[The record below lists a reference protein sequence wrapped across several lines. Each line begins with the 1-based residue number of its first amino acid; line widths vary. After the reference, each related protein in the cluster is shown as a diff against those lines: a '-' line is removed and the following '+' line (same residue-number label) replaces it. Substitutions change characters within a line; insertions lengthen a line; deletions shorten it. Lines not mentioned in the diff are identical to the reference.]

1 MSAPPAR
8 NTRAA
13 AAEASTQAASSAAA
27 GATSHTLAD
36 TANALQAAATAAGDA
51 AVAAAAL
58 AHATPS
64 LAAAAPGGVS
74 ATSATDQIFVALL
87 AALSQQNLTA
97 QAQLAQSR
105 ADAAERAAQAA
116 AEAAR
121 REAAEEANRA
131 QARAGAAPLFSG
143 KRRDIEAHRWL
154 TAVGRYFAVAHI
166 GADREATRLEVAASS
181 LRDAALAWWAAKLAD
196 GTAASLNTWA
206 LFSAAIRAKFLP
218 RDVEDWALQERDTLV
233 ANASKNRNVLEYT
246 AQFEELDQLLPGESV
261 RSTVSAY
268 ARGLPEAYAVKCVE
282 RRFSSLAE
290 AAAAMTVLWHAKE
303 SARRTTASL
312 SNTDTM
318 EQPRSAAS
326 ASAAASSAAPAAG
339 ASLQAAQP
347 EPSYASL
354 AAQVAQLTAMM
365 AERFQPSGRGRG
377 GRTDGRARRRE
388 GEPRARSRTPGL
400 SEDLVRARIKAGQC
414 IKCGQEGHYKA
425 DCTNEAKLN

>member
-1 MSAPPAR
+1 MSAPPAK

-27 GATSHTLAD
+27 GATSYTLAD

-64 LAAAAPGGVS
+64 PAAAPGGVP
-74 ATSATDQIFVALL
+74 AASATDQVFVALL

-105 ADAAERAAQAA
+105 ADAAARAAQAA
-116 AEAAR
+116 ADAAR

-154 TAVGRYFAVAHI
+154 TAVERYFAAAHI
-166 GADREATRLEVAASS
+166 RAEKEATRLEVAASS
-181 LRDAALAWWAAKLAD
+181 LRDAALSWWAAKLAD
-196 GTAASLNTWA
+196 GTAAGLNTWA
-206 LFSAAIRAKFLP
+206 LFAAAIREKFLP

-233 ANASKNRNVLEYT
+233 ANAPKNRNVLEYT
-246 AQFEELDQLLPGESV
+246 AQFEELDQLLPDESA

-268 ARGLPEAYAVKCVE
+268 ARGLPEAYAIKCVE

-326 ASAAASSAAPAAG
+326 AASAAASAASSAS

-377 GRTDGRARRRE
+377 GRTGGRSRRRE

-414 IKCGQEGHYKA
+414 IKCGQEGHYKD

>member
-1 MSAPPAR
+1 MSAPPAK

-27 GATSHTLAD
+27 GATSYTLAD

-64 LAAAAPGGVS
+64 PAAAPGGVP
-74 ATSATDQIFVALL
+74 AASATDQVFVALL

-105 ADAAERAAQAA
+105 ADAAARAAQAA
-116 AEAAR
+116 ADAAR

-154 TAVGRYFAVAHI
+154 TAVERYFAAAHI
-166 GADREATRLEVAASS
+166 GAEKEATRLEVAASS
-181 LRDAALAWWAAKLAD
+181 LRDTALSWWAAKLAD
-196 GTAASLNTWA
+196 GTAAGLSTWA
-206 LFSAAIRAKFLP
+206 LFAAAIREKFLP
-218 RDVEDWALQERDTLV
+218 RHVEDWALQERDTLV
-233 ANASKNRNVLEYT
+233 AHATKNRNVLEYT
-246 AQFEELDQLLPGESV
+246 AQFEELDQLLPDESV

-268 ARGLPEAYAVKCVE
+268 ARGLPEAYAIKCVE

-303 SARRTTASL
+303 GARRTTASL
-312 SNTDTM
+312 SNTDTT
-318 EQPRSAAS
+318 EQPPSAAS
-326 ASAAASSAAPAAG
+326 AASAASSASAP
-339 ASLQAAQP
+339 LQAAQP

-377 GRTDGRARRRE
+377 GRTGGRSRRRE

-400 SEDLVRARIKAGQC
+400 SEDLVRARMKAGQC